1 MNFKPSV
8 AYRSTFLG
16 VATME
21 SVPLG
26 HTRVISRSPR
36 HGWVIVTNNCTCSRT
51 NKFKPEMSFFV
62 TTKCQTH
69 VLLVINEIFLKKCLL
84 NNHIIAFII
93 LYVYDNHV
101 VTNKSLSNFD
111 TCMSDSQ
118 RLINPF
124 WNLEVDFITG
134 IQVWCNPWHSFPYLY
149 TIHMNK

>member
-1 MNFKPSV
+1 MIFMSYVRNHKLSYHNHDPWEQKAFHKLVEGVPNLQPQNYIENRRMNFKPSV

-69 VLLVINEIFLKKCLL
+69 VLLVINEIFFEKCLL
-84 NNHIIAFII
+84 NNHCIYHIIC
-93 LYVYDNHV
+93 L
-101 VTNKSLSNFD
+101 
-111 TCMSDSQ
+111 
-118 RLINPF
+118 
-124 WNLEVDFITG
+124 W
-134 IQVWCNPWHSFPYLY
+134 
-149 TIHMNK
+149 